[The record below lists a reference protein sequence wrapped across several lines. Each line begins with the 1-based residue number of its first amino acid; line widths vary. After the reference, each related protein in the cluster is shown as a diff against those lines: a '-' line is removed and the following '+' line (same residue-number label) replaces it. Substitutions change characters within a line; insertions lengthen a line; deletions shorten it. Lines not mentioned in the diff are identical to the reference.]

1 MDYPTALRKTEVR
14 SCPDPGRHN
23 PQRATTAAARN
34 TREWC
39 KGEMVGRER
48 LEFFVVIII
57 SKTYVTFCNR
67 ISTFRTDRLT

>member
-48 LEFFVVIII
+48 LELPTSSV
-57 SKTYVTFCNR
+57 
-67 ISTFRTDRLT
+67 